1 METYI
6 LALDQSTSG
15 TKGLLVNAE
24 GRIVHQHWMG
34 HEQIY
39 PQPGWVEHD
48 PEEIYQ
54 NVLKTAEALLKQSG
68 IASNAIAALSITNQR
83 ETVVVWD
90 QTNSKPVYNA
100 IVWQCMRG
108 EKICTDLSNAGH
120 EQEILKRT
128 GLVVDPYF
136 SASKIKWILDHA
148 AAEVDREKL
157 LFGTIDSW
165 LIWKLTDG
173 RVHACDY
180 SNASRTMLF
189 NIQRLEWDQDI
200 FDLLD
205 IPLAMAPEVRSSN
218 AEFGST
224 DLGGLLPRPVPIC
237 GVMGD
242 SQAALFGQG
251 CITPGSAKVT
261 YGTGSSIVLNIGSEL
276 QLPAGGI
283 VTSLAWGIDGKVDY
297 VFEGNVHCT
306 GKTIDWMINTLGLI
320 PDAESSETVA
330 LSVPD
335 NGGVYLVPAFV
346 GLGAPYWRSDL
357 KAALFGLT
365 FNSTKAHVVRAGLES
380 IAYQIY
386 DVLAAMEKIGAKLGQ
401 IKADGGASH
410 NRFLMQFQAD
420 MLQLP
425 VMTLPYG
432 ELSALGAAYMGGIG
446 LGMWKSLAEIE
457 AFNADGKVYQ
467 PSLSLSERN
476 QLLCGWH
483 EAVNKL
489 MGEKQ

>member
-1 METYI
+1 MRRD
-6 LALDQSTSG
+6 ALSISTG
-15 TKGLLVNAE
+15 WP
-24 GRIVHQHWMG
+24 R
-34 HEQIY
+34 QIY
-39 PQPGWVEHD
+39 PSRAGWNTIRK
-48 PEEIYQ
+48 IYQ
-54 NVLKTAEALLKQSG
+54 NVRIAEALLSERH
-68 IASNAIAALSITNQR
+68 ANAIAALSITNQR

-261 YGTGSSIVLNIGSEL
+261 YGTGSSIVLNIV
-276 QLPAGGI
+276 Q
-283 VTSLAWGIDGKVDY
+283 SLAAGWECTSGVGSMVKLIMCLKVRSL
-297 VFEGNVHCT
+297 HR
-306 GKTIDWMINTLGLI
+306 KRSLMINTLLRSRMQKVRDSRPI
-320 PDAESSETVA
+320 STRC
-330 LSVPD
+330 
-335 NGGVYLVPAFV
+335 GGVYLSRPLWA
-346 GLGAPYWRSDL
+346 
-357 KAALFGLT
+357 
-365 FNSTKAHVVRAGLES
+365 
-380 IAYQIY
+380 
-386 DVLAAMEKIGAKLGQ
+386 
-401 IKADGGASH
+401 
-410 NRFLMQFQAD
+410 
-420 MLQLP
+420 
-425 VMTLPYG
+425 
-432 ELSALGAAYMGGIG
+432 
-446 LGMWKSLAEIE
+446 
-457 AFNADGKVYQ
+457 
-467 PSLSLSERN
+467 
-476 QLLCGWH
+476 
-483 EAVNKL
+483 
-489 MGEKQ
+489 